1 MSCNI
6 NGRGGDR
13 GGRSECSKAKKI
25 TRRRKATLKFFRSSV
40 RGSAKKYLGSSP
52 QRSAAECDI
61 SFLPFLPFPARF
73 FWRLTIQFS
82 RRYKLD
88 ECSTLCGLL
97 PAQNCKKNCTRRD
110 NCLSPEGYSLL
121 FLGKCFLPLFRSS
134 SSSSSGLDRRR
145 DPSVHPFDSA
155 DRSGGRGGG
164 KRGLKRNFFLHFR
177 QINVSVFFSNVV
189 GGGGR
194 CRSFRPRPIRLAC
207 KASHTSP
214 FSQKSRLSR
223 VGSHLVMEFANQ

>member
-1 MSCNI
+1 M
-6 NGRGGDR
+6 R
-13 GGRSECSKAKKI
+13 
-25 TRRRKATLKFFRSSV
+25 
-40 RGSAKKYLGSSP
+40 
-52 QRSAAECDI
+52 RSATFPSCPSCHFQQVECE
-61 SFLPFLPFPARF
+61 RGF

-88 ECSTLCGLL
+88 ECSTLFWPAVCSELQKMYKTGQLSVARRLFPTQETKTKTFLCHWEMFFCLHSDLLPLLL
-97 PAQNCKKNCTRRD
+97 PASIAVVIHRYILSTRQID
-110 NCLSPEGYSLL
+110 QEG
-121 FLGKCFLPLFRSS
+121 R
-134 SSSSSGLDRRR
+134 
-145 DPSVHPFDSA
+145 
-155 DRSGGRGGG
+155 

-177 QINVSVFFSNVV
+177 QINVSVFFSNV
-189 GGGGR
+189 GCGGGR